1 MAPGAN
7 PMSSTNKEQQRID
20 EARFGVAL
28 LATLDLRQVQAV
40 LVKYME
46 YRDDGWVP
54 DVVGI
59 PETTSEQ
66 TP

>member
-7 PMSSTNKEQQRID
+7 PMSSTDKEQQRID

-46 YRDDGWVP
+46 HRDDG
-54 DVVGI
+54 
-59 PETTSEQ
+59 
-66 TP
+66 